1 MAPRQRLQRQ
11 LSVPAGDAARSS
23 RGISV
28 SDRSDQGDDSS
39 EHQDAN
45 GQQDRAGPARKRASR
60 PKVRTGCMSCKK
72 RHVKCDE
79 RKPGCSRCENLGLVC
94 EGYAPPKTAK
104 QVSRAD
110 RPLLPRP
117 KLAAL
122 ASSKGPSSLQPA
134 SAQLP
139 LLISPGLGL
148 DLNDDEGWYF
158 SLYRNKVAQDL
169 SPCFNDNFWSRFTL
183 RDSMS
188 RKSIRHSILSIG
200 AYARA
205 LAELKSEH
213 PLLHAADRP
222 WWPVSV
228 VNRHREAALTHHA
241 QALAWLRQEIHA
253 NGVDNRATMVATLLF
268 IVFEN
273 MMGNYHSSGNL
284 IRSGIKVLNNM
295 SRTRSRKFVW
305 RTYCGAFEPPDEIDE
320 MAHIFLRH
328 STSSV
333 YLPFPHGKSAYH
345 MLFEEDDDANPLN
358 DTGDNISVLFST
370 QTNIPRTLEH
380 ARAVWETIYSAI
392 GKFYAKAVWRN
403 LNPNYEIDDDAFID
417 QALLVTRLHDFG
429 TGIAAL
435 MLVDHDD
442 RTDRGLKFLEVH
454 HLVATILVSC
464 CLDRT
469 EVSYDEF
476 APQFMDLVEKFKALS
491 RRKAFPNES
500 GFSNEVGML
509 PLFAFVAS
517 KCRIHPVRVEAL
529 ELLRNSS
536 WREGS
541 WDGISLANAVNN
553 LMELEGQSD
562 QDVALGAFMPPPE
575 MRYIWT
581 NMFWDFENRRM
592 TMEYTKAWSNE
603 PSDFEKVIRV
613 VSG

>member
-28 SDRSDQGDDSS
+28 GDRSDQGDDSS
-39 EHQDAN
+39 EHQDAS

-60 PKVRTGCMSCKK
+60 PKVR
-72 RHVKCDE
+72 
-79 RKPGCSRCENLGLVC
+79 
-94 EGYAPPKTAK
+94 TAK

-200 AYARA
+200 AYAKA

-328 STSSV
+328 STSTV

-345 MLFEEDDDANPLN
+345 MLFEDDDTNPLN

-370 QTNIPRTLEH
+370 QTNIPRTPEH

-435 MLVDHDD
+435 MLADHDD

-469 EVSYDEF
+469 EVSYDKF

-491 RRKAFPNES
+491 RRRAFPNGS

-517 KCRIHPVRVEAL
+517 KCRIHSVRVEVL

-562 QDVALGAFMPPPE
+562 QNVALGGFMPPPE

-592 TMEYTKAWSNE
+592 TMEYTRAWSNE